1 MNNLLIIII
10 ILILLVGI
18 YYFNKTQYKL
28 LVGSQEHYANFVGL
42 HTDNVQKLKKKHNNK
57 TSDRLHTSS
66 LDPYTVLDNS
76 EKNEGNSNLDY
87 IRHTKDTTLNLNT
100 SITDQFKLLKHASI
114 EDLQKDIKRL
124 KNKQLKSSD
133 EFNEYGMLK
142 DTIEKSDEEVY
153 KHIQSILQQNTNN
166 YSYISKKNDIIG
178 IMKDNNNV
186 VKKKKHKQI
195 KKINLPHK
203 TKLTLLLLKHFQII
217 QRNMI
222 YVMMILI
229 MMNIVKLI
237 IKNFYYKKSILL

>member
-28 LVGSQEHYANFVGL
+28 LVGSPEHYANFVGS
-42 HTDNVQKLKKKHNNK
+42 HTDNIQKMKKIHNNK
-57 TSDRLHTSS
+57 PSDLLHTSS

-76 EKNEGNSNLDY
+76 KKDEGNSNLDY
-87 IRHTKDTTLNLNT
+87 IRYTKDTTLDLNT

-186 VKKKKHKQI
+186 VKKKKYTNK
-195 KKINLPHK
+195 
-203 TKLTLLLLKHFQII
+203 
-217 QRNMI
+217 
-222 YVMMILI
+222 
-229 MMNIVKLI
+229 
-237 IKNFYYKKSILL
+237 